1 MLIYILLSSLVV
13 MLASLVGVTLLWKGA
28 GEFVEKNLK
37 FLVSLSAGVFI
48 VIAFQMVSE
57 TFEHSQSV
65 GQGVMWVVVGALGA
79 YILFK
84 FLPSFHH
91 HHDAHEEG
99 HPHSR
104 LDVRR
109 IIVGDGIHNIADGI
123 LIASSFAVSPAL
135 GVITTASVFFHEIVQ
150 ETSEFFLMKQAGYS
164 TRKAL
169 AVNFIVSSTLLIGS
183 IGSFL
188 LLEQFETLEVPLLG
202 ISAGVFLLVVLFDL
216 IPHSVRHS
224 KGRVHH
230 VIHLTCFVIGIGLM
244 AGVLA
249 LTPHGHESTEEH
261 DHTTEVQI
269 PSR

>member
-1 MLIYILLSSLVV
+1 MFIYIILSSLVV
-13 MLASLVGVTLLWKGA
+13 MLASLVGVTLLWRGA

-37 FLVSLSAGVFI
+37 FLVSLSAGVFV

-57 TFEHSQSV
+57 TLEHSFDAS
-65 GQGVMWVVVGALGA
+65 QGMMWILIGALGT

-91 HHDAHEEG
+91 HHDVHEEG
-99 HPHSR
+99 LSHSR

-109 IIVGDGIHNIADGI
+109 IIIGDGIHNIADGI

-135 GVITTASVFFHEIVQ
+135 GIITTVSVFFHEIVQ

-164 TRKAL
+164 TKKAL
-169 AVNFIVSSTLLIGS
+169 IVNFAVSSTLLIGS

-188 LLEQFETLEVPLLG
+188 LLEQFEILEVPLLG
-202 ISAGVFLLVVLFDL
+202 LSAGVFLLVVLFDL

-230 VIHLTCFVIGIGLM
+230 IIHIACFLIGIGLM
-244 AGVLA
+244 AGVLT
-249 LTPHGHESTEEH
+249 LTPHGHESHAEEGSVEQH
-261 DHTTEVQI
+261 
-269 PSR
+269 